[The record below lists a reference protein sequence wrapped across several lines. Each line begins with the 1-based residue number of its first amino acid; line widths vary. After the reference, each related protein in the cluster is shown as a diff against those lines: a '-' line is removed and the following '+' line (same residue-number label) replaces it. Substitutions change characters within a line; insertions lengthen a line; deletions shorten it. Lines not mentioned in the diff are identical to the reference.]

1 MAVVPTEEVSPPE
14 HGDDTVNYWNVKYSI
29 KSWLLT
35 KDHKRIGM
43 MYLISIMF
51 FFLAGGLFA
60 MLFRIE
66 LMTPEGDLFSADS
79 YNKLFTLH
87 GVIMIFFFLIPSV
100 PATLG
105 NFFLPI
111 MVGAKDLAFP
121 KVNLF
126 SYYVYVAAGF
136 LALATLVLGGV
147 DTGWTFYAPLST
159 QYSNSQVF
167 LATLAAFFA
176 GFSSI
181 LTGVNFIATVHK
193 MRAPGL
199 TWFRLPLF
207 VWAQYATGLIMM
219 LGTPV
224 IAITVFLIFFE
235 RVTGIGIFDPAMG
248 GDPVLF
254 QHMFWFYSH
263 PAVYIMILPGFG
275 VISEVIACFS
285 KNRIFGY
292 EFIAFSSLSIA
303 ILGFFVWGHH
313 MYVTGQSFY
322 TGVVFSF
329 LTFMVAVPSAIKVF
343 NWTATFWGGNV
354 TFEAPMLYAM
364 GFMGLFLVGGLTGL
378 FLAAMGMDVP
388 LHDTYFVVA
397 HFHYVMVGGMV
408 MAFMSGVHFWWP
420 KMTGRMYPES
430 CGKISAGLIFFGFN
444 ATFFPQFILGWLGMP
459 RRYHSYPPEWAALN
473 VMSTAG
479 ATLLG
484 FGFTFAIGYF
494 VWSLF
499 WGRKAPA
506 NPWGAKGLE
515 WEECTSP
522 PHPHNFHEI
531 PIVTEEAYAY
541 TGKETMDV

>member
-1 MAVVPTEEVSPPE
+1 MAVVHDPDVSHSAHDETP
-14 HGDDTVNYWNVKYSI
+14 VNYLNVKYDI
-29 KSWLLT
+29 ASWFLT

-43 MYLISIMF
+43 MYLASIMV
-51 FFLAGGLFA
+51 FFLAGGFFA

-66 LMTPEGDLFSADS
+66 LMTPEGDLFSADD
-79 YNKLFTLH
+79 YNKFFTLH
-87 GVIMIFFFLIPSV
+87 GVIMIFFFLIPSI

-111 MVGAKDLAFP
+111 MLGCKDLAFP
-121 KVNLF
+121 KINLL
-126 SYYVYVAAGF
+126 SYYIYLAAGIVAL
-136 LALATLVLGGV
+136 LALGLGGV
-147 DTGWTFYAPLST
+147 DTGWTFYTPLST
-159 QYSNSQVF
+159 DYANSQVF
-167 LATLAAFFA
+167 LATFAAFLA

-181 LTGVNFIATVHK
+181 LTGVNFIATTHK

-207 VWAQYATGLIMM
+207 VWAHYATGLIMM

-224 IAITVFLIFFE
+224 IAITVFLVLFE
-235 RVTGIGIFDPAMG
+235 RATGIGIFDPAYG

-292 EFIAFSSLSIA
+292 EFIAFSSLAIA

-322 TGVVFSF
+322 LGVVFSF
-329 LTFMVAVPSAIKVF
+329 LTMMVAVPSAIKVF
-343 NWTATFWGGNV
+343 NWTATVWGGNV
-354 TFEAPMLYAM
+354 TFHSPMIWAI

-378 FLAAMGMDVP
+378 FLASMGTDIA

-408 MAFMSGVHFWWP
+408 MAFMCGMHFWWP
-420 KMTGRMYPES
+420 KMTGKMYPEV
-430 CGKISAGLIFFGFN
+430 CGQLSAFLVFAGFN

-459 RRYHSYPPEWAALN
+459 RRYHSYPEEWAVLN
-473 VMSTAG
+473 IMSSAG
-479 ATLLG
+479 SFLLG
-484 FGFTFAIGYF
+484 GAFLFVIVYM

-499 WGRKAPA
+499 YGKKATQ

-515 WEECTSP
+515 WEVCASP
-522 PHPHNFHEI
+522 PDPHNFHEL

-541 TGKETMDV
+541 TGKEKMDV